1 MRCCTVLLG
10 AGCVRRCCVFL
21 TIFHIPN
28 LRPGSAAPSCPAG
41 AAGRMSIPSLMK
53 YLIVT
58 WTVGTAIAAKTRLRP
73 RSETLAGFERSLPS
87 FYHTSKELK
96 DELQQVAGNCP
107 EMMLRTET
115 ASYAGR
121 SVELDVVS
129 IKGNGQPKNKVF
141 LLFGVVIGFVCTVRG
156 CHSVGPAWAMTRLRM
171 SAATVTGHGVQAS
184 THPSSAGCACLLQ
197 CETRRRALEQPGE
210 QKCPQ
215 CLETNQICEMIAV
228 MQNAQFV
235 SLFNCEHWEEKKPL
249 WKLIVAQFEDLLV
262 RILLLSAVVSFFL
275 AYIDGTSE
283 EGITAYVEPL
293 VILLILIA
301 NAIVGVW
308 QETNAEKALVAL
320 KRLQPDSALVLREG
334 RWQQLNAEDLVPGD
348 LVQVKVGDKVP
359 ADMRLVELHS
369 SMIRVE
375 QSQLTGESQSVSKEL
390 APQEEQSVIQAKVN
404 MLFSSTTI
412 SNGSCVGVVTSTGM
426 ETEIGAIQEQL
437 ETVRISFTCPKFA
450 KFSEVIFAICALVW
464 AINYKHFFDPV
475 HGSATRQIAVALA
488 VAAIP
493 EGLPAEM
500 CCTKLVLPTSGSN
513 LEAYTVEGHTYAP
526 LGIVSGLCINEWHR
540 QLQFLAKIL
549 VNCNDARTPAA
560 LLVLAEKLGCPDQE
574 LQRRFWQTPRTSTDA
589 MAFCQYWS
597 SRIQKLATLEF
608 TRDRKSMSVL
618 CTDPEVAGPVLYVK
632 GAPESILLPSGVE
645 MLSEAGRQAIQT
657 HLRDLGSE
665 ALRPLAL
672 AMKDGLDQSS
682 EDLQDLDDARGVT
695 SDILHRLVFRRCV
708 ARSTYEEQHHRSI
721 QNPEGFWSDAAADI
735 SWIRKWHTVLDK
747 SKPPFYRWFAGGQ
760 LNMCYN
766 AVDRH
771 VEAGLGAQ
779 TALIYDSPLTNVK
792 KTFTFEHL
800 RDEVAKVAGCLASKG
815 VGRAD
820 RAPPLHSETRVV
832 IYMPMIPEAVFA
844 MLACARLGAV
854 HSVVFGGFAGPELA
868 TRIRDA
874 QPKADWDVEI
884 PKAKMAGC
892 VAVEATDPLYVLYT
906 SGSTGTPK
914 GVVRDTGG
922 YAVALKSSMT
932 NFMKTFQGETYW
944 AASDIGW
951 VVGHSYIV
959 YGPLIQGC
967 ATVLYEGKPV
977 GTPDAGA
984 FWRVIQDKLLM
995 TDYSVR
1001 SLFAAPTALRAIRR
1015 VDPEGD
1021 LIRKHDL
1028 SSLRSL
1034 FVAGERCDPETS
1046 EFFATTLQTGFYDN
1060 WWQTETGHPI
1070 CGLQDEAIGRKDGST
1085 SLPLYG
1091 YDVVVLD
1098 DHGVP
1103 VNVPNQAGSLLVK
1116 LPLPPG
1122 TFPTLWKN
1130 DAGFLKSYMEAFP
1143 GYFSTGDAG
1152 VIDEH
1157 GYVTVL
1163 ERSDDIIND
1172 VNDCAVVGAADPVK
1186 GQVPLALLV
1195 LNDGLSKDCDTIVQ
1209 EVKDKVRHDI
1219 GAIASLAGATVVEQL
1234 PKTRSGK
1241 VLRKNIR
1248 GMADGKNPPALDFA
1262 LEGLK
1267 RMGFAQGL

>member
-1 MRCCTVLLG
+1 MAARLLW
-10 AGCVRRCCVFL
+10 RW
-21 TIFHIPN
+21 N
-28 LRPGSAAPSCPAG
+28 
-41 AAGRMSIPSLMK
+41 
-53 YLIVT
+53 
-58 WTVGTAIAAKTRLRP
+58 
-73 RSETLAGFERSLPS
+73 
-87 FYHTSKELK
+87 
-96 DELQQVAGNCP
+96 
-107 EMMLRTET
+107 
-115 ASYAGR
+115 
-121 SVELDVVS
+121 VE
-129 IKGNGQPKNKVF
+129 
-141 LLFGVVIGFVCTVRG
+141 
-156 CHSVGPAWAMTRLRM
+156 A
-171 SAATVTGHGVQAS
+171 
-184 THPSSAGCACLLQ
+184 
-197 CETRRRALEQPGE
+197 
-210 QKCPQ
+210 
-215 CLETNQICEMIAV
+215 
-228 MQNAQFV
+228 
-235 SLFNCEHWEEKKPL
+235 
-249 WKLIVAQFEDLLV
+249 
-262 RILLLSAVVSFFL
+262 
-275 AYIDGTSE
+275 
-283 EGITAYVEPL
+283 
-293 VILLILIA
+293 
-301 NAIVGVW
+301 
-308 QETNAEKALVAL
+308 
-320 KRLQPDSALVLREG
+320 KRLPL
-334 RWQQLNAEDLVPGD
+334 
-348 LVQVKVGDKVP
+348 
-359 ADMRLVELHS
+359 
-369 SMIRVE
+369 
-375 QSQLTGESQSVSKEL
+375 
-390 APQEEQSVIQAKVN
+390 
-404 MLFSSTTI
+404 
-412 SNGSCVGVVTSTGM
+412 
-426 ETEIGAIQEQL
+426 
-437 ETVRISFTCPKFA
+437 
-450 KFSEVIFAICALVW
+450 
-464 AINYKHFFDPV
+464 
-475 HGSATRQIAVALA
+475 
-488 VAAIP
+488 
-493 EGLPAEM
+493 
-500 CCTKLVLPTSGSN
+500 
-513 LEAYTVEGHTYAP
+513 LEARH
-526 LGIVSGLCINEWHR
+526 
-540 QLQFLAKIL
+540 Q
-549 VNCNDARTPAA
+549 
-560 LLVLAEKLGCPDQE
+560 
-574 LQRRFWQTPRTSTDA
+574 
-589 MAFCQYWS
+589 
-597 SRIQKLATLEF
+597 
-608 TRDRKSMSVL
+608 
-618 CTDPEVAGPVLYVK
+618 
-632 GAPESILLPSGVE
+632 
-645 MLSEAGRQAIQT
+645 
-657 HLRDLGSE
+657 
-665 ALRPLAL
+665 
-672 AMKDGLDQSS
+672 
-682 EDLQDLDDARGVT
+682 
-695 SDILHRLVFRRCV
+695 LVFRRCV
-708 ARSTYEEQHHRSI
+708 ARNTYEEQHHRSI

-735 SWIRKWHTVLDK
+735 SWIRKWHTVLDR

-779 TALIYDSPLTNVK
+779 TALIYDSPLTKVK
-792 KTFTFEHL
+792 KTFTFEQL

-820 RAPPLHSETRVV
+820 RVV

-844 MLACARLGAV
+844 MLACAPLGAV

-874 QPKADWDVEI
+874 QPKAVIWASCGIEPKGPISYQPMLTEAFEILDSKPPVSLCKQRPELPADLSSDDLDWDVEI

-932 NFMKTFQGETYW
+932 NFMKTFKGETYW

-959 YGPLIQGC
+959 YGPLIQGY

-984 FWRVIQDKLLM
+984 FWRVIE
-995 TDYSVR
+995 DYSVR

-1091 YDVVVLD
+1091 FDVVVLD

-1163 ERSDDIIND
+1163 ERSDDIINVAAHRLSCGQIEASIKAHPD

-1248 GMADGKNPPALDFA
+1248 GMADGKLPPIPGTIENPPALDFA

-1267 RMGFAQGL
+1267 RMGFAKGL